1 MKLLIQLFLQ
11 FFHVG
16 VFSFG
21 GGYATLPFLYDIAE
35 KFHWYTSKQLTDM
48 LAISSI
54 TPGPVGVNVATFAG
68 FTTKGILGALIATT
82 AVILPSFIIVTI
94 VSKVLDKFRTN
105 RTVQGAIRGI
115 KPAGCALLSAVKI
128 NFHLKLA
135 FTWNIDFNCIYFN
148 KFYKK
153 TRPTNLPWDFGN
165 SRTCFRVFQLDW
177 SIGKIKLLSS

>member
-68 FTTKGILGALIATT
+68 FTTAGILGSLVATT
-82 AVILPSFIIVTI
+82 AIILPSYIIVTI
-94 VSKVLDKFRTN
+94 VFKVIDKFRTN
-105 RTVQGAIRGI
+105 RNIKGAIRGL
-115 KPAGCALLSAVKI
+115 KPAGCALLSAV
-128 NFHLKLA
+128 
-135 FTWNIDFNCIYFN
+135 
-148 KFYKK
+148 
-153 TRPTNLPWDFGN
+153 G
-165 SRTCFRVFQLDW
+165 
-177 SIGKIKLLSS
+177 IKLLFISNLHLLGTLILLGFLILSIKKKQDPLFYLGISAILGLIIGHFNWIGV

>member
-1 MKLLIQLFLQ
+1 MNLYLQLFLQ

-35 KFHWYTSKQLTDM
+35 KFYWYTPKQLTDM

-68 FTTKGILGALIATT
+68 FTTSGILGALIATT

-94 VSKVLDKFRTN
+94 ISKALDKFKTN
-105 RTVQGAIRGI
+105 RTVKGAIRGL
-115 KPAGCALLSAVKI
+115 KAAGCALLSAV
-128 NFHLKLA
+128 
-135 FTWNIDFNCIYFN
+135 
-148 KFYKK
+148 
-153 TRPTNLPWDFGN
+153 G
-165 SRTCFRVFQLDW
+165 
-177 SIGKIKLLSS
+177 IKLIFTSNLHLLGTLLLIALLISGFIKKQDPLIYLGLSALIGLILGHFNWIGV

>member
-1 MKLLIQLFLQ
+1 MNLYLQLFLQ

-35 KFHWYTSKQLTDM
+35 KFHWYTPKQLTDM

-68 FTTKGILGALIATT
+68 FTTSGILGALIATT

-94 VSKVLDKFRTN
+94 ISKALDKFKTN
-105 RTVQGAIRGI
+105 RTVKGAIRGL
-115 KPAGCALLSAVKI
+115 KAAGCALLSAV
-128 NFHLKLA
+128 
-135 FTWNIDFNCIYFN
+135 
-148 KFYKK
+148 
-153 TRPTNLPWDFGN
+153 G
-165 SRTCFRVFQLDW
+165 
-177 SIGKIKLLSS
+177 IKLIFTSNLHLLGTLLLIALLISK

>member
-68 FTTKGILGALIATT
+68 FTTAGILGSLVATT
-82 AVILPSFIIVTI
+82 AIILPSYIIVTI
-94 VSKVLDKFRTN
+94 VFKVIDKFRTN
-105 RTVQGAIRGI
+105 RNIKGAIRGL
-115 KPAGCALLSAVKI
+115 KPAGCALLSAV
-128 NFHLKLA
+128 
-135 FTWNIDFNCIYFN
+135 
-148 KFYKK
+148 
-153 TRPTNLPWDFGN
+153 G
-165 SRTCFRVFQLDW
+165 
-177 SIGKIKLLSS
+177 IKLLFTSNLHLLGTLILLGFLILSIKKKQDPLFYLGISAILGLIIGHFNWIGV